1 MEKTMEGNTL
11 LSTTAQKA
19 VKRIRTLQSLTDK
32 TGLITRDEQIKILLA
47 LDDDDCL
54 AVADAIGMKRPAVTR

>member
-1 MEKTMEGNTL
+1 MEGNTL

>member
-1 MEKTMEGNTL
+1 MEGNTL
-11 LSTTAQKA
+11 LSSTAQKA
-19 VKRIRTLQSLTDK
+19 VKRIRTLQSLTNK

-54 AVADAIGMKRPAVTR
+54 AVADAIGMKRPAVQR

>member
-1 MEKTMEGNTL
+1 MEGNTL

-32 TGLITRDEQIKILLA
+32 TGLITRDEQIKILLT